1 MSMAEAETDV
11 VEIPVP
17 DFITSFTL
25 KPIIVL
31 IKNLSS

>member
-1 MSMAEAETDV
+1 MSVAEAV
-11 VEIPVP
+11 IEIPVP

-31 IKNLSS
+31 IKKVAS